1 MMVVFSVGNDV
12 SDHTLLAQI
21 FLYNIINMKYFAFF
35 GLISTL
41 YKHFAGTFGGR
52 FSTGIELHDDNSCV
66 LIRPNSNNK
75 IAFVKYS
82 LSTSHMIV
90 YKVQLDYKVSAND
103 PVIGLASSN
112 SIDCDNVN
120 FESNEALSVVW
131 LIRRQKLL
139 IGGKVAMS
147 SMPYCS
153 SGAIIEIVLDKG
165 FNASF
170 MVCNPGEKMES
181 IKLSIPYLSTSVFP
195 FVGAI
200 STGSKFITFQLIE
213 SSGKDIPKQLSDIS
227 KDVYVDKIF
236 GNMHYSRDG
245 HRFTR
250 TSTEQGNSCALLSRK
265 ITKGQHRWSI
275 RIICDFGA
283 SLCVGVAR
291 YPFKLSEDYIR
302 DPLKHIYRHPGLL
315 LYRSYRGLL
324 YMDGRQLEK
333 SLQPLGWQHNSTVML
348 TIEVNIEKGTVE
360 VFRNGKSIGIAFSD
374 ISGPLQPVICFY
386 ASYEKEL
393 EFVSYETTEAST
405 DLPRQQPRV
414 AEVYQSTPSIEIPQ
428 KVYFDQKL
436 KYGSLTLSS
445 DLTSISRDKS
455 QSGNAY
461 CLMNLV
467 CSAVGVYRFSFVI
480 ETDQGASVCIGV
492 TDVGSPAAIKKVEI
506 GNIYLSPSFYL
517 YRSFQGMLYIKGRE
531 LTKRFDEF
539 WMSGTLV
546 EMTID
551 IASNEAIVQYTVN
564 GKDQGVAFAGLKP
577 PLRPLIA
584 IYAGMEKRVTL
595 IHFEHTPKLSSPQPM
610 TTSVYNDVNTSVT
623 YASRISLPTVATPRD
638 AEQPSSYECMVCGRP
653 ADTILL
659 PCQHSMLCSE
669 DSLRTSHC
677 IICNQAVS
685 GIWNILSTKS

>member
-1 MMVVFSVGNDV
+1 
-12 SDHTLLAQI
+12 
-21 FLYNIINMKYFAFF
+21 
-35 GLISTL
+35 
-41 YKHFAGTFGGR
+41 
-52 FSTGIELHDDNSCV
+52 
-66 LIRPNSNNK
+66 
-75 IAFVKYS
+75 
-82 LSTSHMIV
+82 MIV
-90 YKVQLDYKVSAND
+90 YKVQLDYKVSVSD
-103 PVIGLASSN
+103 PVVGLASSN
-112 SIDCDNVN
+112 AIDCNNVN
-120 FESNEALSVVW
+120 FESNEALSVLW
-131 LIRRQKLL
+131 LIRRQQLLVKGKLAIL
-139 IGGKVAMS
+139 

-153 SGAIIEIVLDKG
+153 SGAIIEIVVDKG
-165 FNASF
+165 LDALF
-170 MVCNPGEKMES
+170 MVRNPGEIMES
-181 IKLSIPYLSTSVFP
+181 VKLSIPFLSAFVFP

-200 STGSKFITFQLIE
+200 KTSNKFTTFQLIE
-213 SSGKDIPKQLSDIS
+213 NSGKDIPKQLSDIT

-236 GNMHYSRDG
+236 GNMHYSRDSQ
-245 HRFTR
+245 RFTR
-250 TSTEQGNSCALLSRK
+250 TSTEQGNSCALLSSK
-265 ITKGQHRWSI
+265 IAKGQHRWTI
-275 RIICDFGA
+275 RVICDFGA

-324 YMDGRQLEK
+324 YMDGRQLER

-348 TIEVNIEKGTVE
+348 TVEVNIEKGTIE

-393 EFVSYETTEAST
+393 EFVSYETTEVSAT
-405 DLPRQQPRV
+405 IPPQPRIT
-414 AEVYQSTPSIEIPQ
+414 EVYQSTPAGDVPQ
-428 KVYFDQKL
+428 KVCFDQKM

-445 DLTSISRDKS
+445 DHTSISRDKS

-461 CLMNLV
+461 CLMNIP
-467 CSAVGVYRFSFVI
+467 CTAVGVYRFSFVI

-492 TDVGSPAAIKKVEI
+492 TDVLSLTAIKKVEI

-564 GKDQGVAFAGLKP
+564 GKDQGVAFAGLRP

-595 IHFEHTPKLSSPQPM
+595 IHFEHVPKLSGPQPM
-610 TTSVYNDVNTSVT
+610 TTSAYNDIDTSTT
-623 YASRISLPTVATPRD
+623 YASRINLPTVATPRD
-638 AEQPSSYECMVCGRP
+638 AEQPSSRECMVCGRL

-677 IICNQAVS
+677 IICNQPVS
-685 GIWNILSTKS
+685 GFWNILSTKS

>member
-1 MMVVFSVGNDV
+1 MIYFL
-12 SDHTLLAQI
+12 SDK
-21 FLYNIINMKYFAFF
+21 FCD
-35 GLISTL
+35 
-41 YKHFAGTFGGR
+41 KH
-52 FSTGIELHDDNSCV
+52 SEGIELHDEKLCA
-66 LIRPNSNNK
+66 LIRPNCFNK
-75 IAFVKYS
+75 IAFAHQYLFLKD
-82 LSTSHMIV
+82 LIV
-90 YKVQLDYKVSAND
+90 HKVQVDFKPSD
-103 PVIGLASSN
+103 SSPVVGLSSTNSVNCN
-112 SIDCDNVN
+112 SIN
-120 FESNEALSVVW
+120 FEFSEVLSILWFIGEQRLV
-131 LIRRQKLL
+131 
-139 IGGKVAMS
+139 IGGKVIPVK
-147 SMPYCS
+147 MPLCNG
-153 SGAIIEIVLDKG
+153 GAIIEITLDKRHDAE
-165 FNASF
+165 FA
-170 MVCNPGEKMES
+170 VLNPGEKKEVV
-181 IKLSIPYLSTSVFP
+181 SVPIQNLPDTLVP
-195 FVGAI
+195 FVGVVR
-200 STGSKFITFQLIE
+200 TGSKFVSFQLIE
-213 SSGKDIPKQLSDIS
+213 STDEFTTERSLMLTDVTKDTH
-227 KDVYVDKIF
+227 VDKVY
-236 GNMHYSRDG
+236 GNMHVFSDSK
-245 HRFTR
+245 RFTR

-265 ITKGQHRWSI
+265 ITNGRHRWSI
-275 RIICDFGA
+275 RVICDFGA
-283 SLCVGVAR
+283 SLCVGLAR

-324 YMDGRQLEK
+324 YMDGRQLER

-348 TIEVNIEKGTVE
+348 TIEVDMEKRTVE
-360 VFRNGKSIGIAFSD
+360 VLRNGKSIGIAFSD

-393 EFVSYETTEAST
+393 EFISYETTEAST
-405 DLPRQQPRV
+405 DLRPQQPRI
-414 AEVYQSTPSIEIPQ
+414 AEVFQSTSAVDIPQ
-428 KVYFDQKL
+428 RVNFDRSL

-467 CSAVGVYRFSFVI
+467 CNAVGVYRFSFVI

-517 YRSFQGMLYIKGRE
+517 YRSFQGMLYVKGRE

-564 GKDQGVAFAGLKP
+564 GKDQGIAFAGLKP
-577 PLRPLIA
+577 PLRPLVA

-595 IHFEHTPKLSSPQPM
+595 IHFEHIPKLSRPQPM
-610 TTSVYNDVNTSVT
+610 TTSIYNDVNTTTT
-623 YASRISLPTVATPRD
+623 YVSKISLPTVATPRD
-638 AEQPSSYECMVCGRP
+638 AEQPSSRECMVCGRP

-669 DSLRTSHC
+669 DSMRASYC
-677 IICNQAVS
+677 IICNQPVS
-685 GIWNILSTKS
+685 GVWNILSTS

>member
-1 MMVVFSVGNDV
+1 M
-12 SDHTLLAQI
+12 
-21 FLYNIINMKYFAFF
+21 
-35 GLISTL
+35 
-41 YKHFAGTFGGR
+41 
-52 FSTGIELHDDNSCV
+52 
-66 LIRPNSNNK
+66 
-75 IAFVKYS
+75 
-82 LSTSHMIV
+82 
-90 YKVQLDYKVSAND
+90 QLDYKVSVSD
-103 PVIGLASSN
+103 PVVGLAPSN
-112 SIDCDNVN
+112 AIDCNNIN

-131 LIRRQKLL
+131 LIRRQQLL
-139 IGGKVAMS
+139 LGGKVAMS
-147 SMPYCS
+147 SMPYCN
-153 SGAIIEIVLDKG
+153 SGAIIEIAVDKG
-165 FNASF
+165 LNASF

-181 IKLSIPYLSTSVFP
+181 VKLSIPYLSTFVFP

-200 STGSKFITFQLIE
+200 RTGSKFITFQLIE
-213 SSGKDIPKQLSDIS
+213 SSAKDIPNQLSDIT

-236 GNMHYSRDG
+236 GNMHYSRDSQ
-245 HRFTR
+245 RFTR
-250 TSTEQGNSCALLSRK
+250 TSTEQGNSCALLSSK
-265 ITKGQHRWSI
+265 IAKGQHRWTV
-275 RIICDFGA
+275 RVICDFGA
-283 SLCVGVAR
+283 SLCIGVAR

-348 TIEVNIEKGTVE
+348 TIEVNIEKRTIE

-393 EFVSYETTEAST
+393 EFVSYETTEVSAT
-405 DLPRQQPRV
+405 IPPQPRIT
-414 AEVYQSTPSIEIPQ
+414 EVYQSTPASDVPQ
-428 KVYFDQKL
+428 MVCFDQKM

-445 DLTSISRDKS
+445 DRTSISRDKS

-461 CLMNLV
+461 CLMNII
-467 CSAVGVYRFSFVI
+467 CTTVGVYRFSFVI

-492 TDVGSPAAIKKVEI
+492 TDVLSPTAIKKVEI

-546 EMTID
+546 EMTVD

-564 GKDQGVAFAGLKP
+564 GKDQGVAFAGLRP

-595 IHFEHTPKLSSPQPM
+595 IHFEHVPKFSGPQPM
-610 TTSVYNDVNTSVT
+610 TTSACNDIDTSTT
-623 YASRISLPTVATPRD
+623 YASRINLPTVATPHD
-638 AEQPSSYECMVCGRP
+638 AEQPSSRECMVCGRL

-677 IICNQAVS
+677 IICNQPVS
-685 GIWNILSTKS
+685 GFWNILSTKS

>member
-1 MMVVFSVGNDV
+1 M
-12 SDHTLLAQI
+12 
-21 FLYNIINMKYFAFF
+21 
-35 GLISTL
+35 
-41 YKHFAGTFGGR
+41 
-52 FSTGIELHDDNSCV
+52 GIELHDNNYCA
-66 LIRPNSNNK
+66 LFPPNSNNK
-75 IAFVKYS
+75 IAFIQYS
-82 LSTSHMIV
+82 LSSDYIT
-90 YKVQLDYKVSAND
+90 YKVQLDYKVSVSE
-103 PVIGLASSN
+103 PVIGLASSDAVDYSN
-112 SIDCDNVN
+112 IN
-120 FESNEALSVVW
+120 FESNEVLPVVW
-131 LIRRQKLL
+131 LIRHQQLLVKGKLAL
-139 IGGKVAMS
+139 LH
-147 SMPYCS
+147 MPYCS
-153 SGAIIEIVLDKG
+153 SGAIIEIVIDKG
-165 FNASF
+165 FDASF

-181 IKLSIPYLSTSVFP
+181 VRLSIPSLPMFVFP

-200 STGSKFITFQLIE
+200 KTSSKFITFQLIE
-213 SSGKDIPKQLSDIS
+213 SSSKDIPKQMSDVT

-236 GNMHYSRDG
+236 GNMHYSRDSQ
-245 HRFTR
+245 RFTR
-250 TSTEQGNSCALLSRK
+250 TSTEQGNSCALLSSK
-265 ITKGQHRWSI
+265 ITKGQHRWTM

-283 SLCVGVAR
+283 SLCIGLAR

-324 YMDGRQLEK
+324 YMDGRQLER
-333 SLQPLGWQHNSTVML
+333 SLQPLGWQHNSTVLL
-348 TIEVNIEKGTVE
+348 TIEVNMDIGTIE

-374 ISGPLQPVICFY
+374 ISGPLQPVVCFY

-393 EFVSYETTEAST
+393 QFVSYESTETSAT
-405 DLPRQQPRV
+405 VPPQPRIT
-414 AEVYQSTPSIEIPQ
+414 EVCQSAPATDIPH
-428 KVYFDQKL
+428 KIYFDQKL

-461 CLMNLV
+461 CLMNIV
-467 CSAVGVYRFSFVI
+467 CKAVGVYCFSFVV

-492 TDVGSPAAIKKVEI
+492 TDVVSPTAIKKVEI

-577 PLRPLIA
+577 PLQPLIA
-584 IYAGMEKRVTL
+584 IYAGMEKRITL
-595 IHFEHTPKLSSPQPM
+595 IHFEHIPKLSSPQPV
-610 TTSVYNDVNTSVT
+610 TTSAYNDVDTSAT
-623 YASRISLPTVATPRD
+623 HASRIRLPTVATPRD
-638 AEQPSSYECMVCGRP
+638 AEQPSSRECMVCGRP

-677 IICNQAVS
+677 IICNQAIS
-685 GIWNILSTKS
+685 GFWNILSNKS

>member
-1 MMVVFSVGNDV
+1 M
-12 SDHTLLAQI
+12 
-21 FLYNIINMKYFAFF
+21 
-35 GLISTL
+35 
-41 YKHFAGTFGGR
+41 
-52 FSTGIELHDDNSCV
+52 
-66 LIRPNSNNK
+66 
-75 IAFVKYS
+75 
-82 LSTSHMIV
+82 
-90 YKVQLDYKVSAND
+90 QLDYKVSVSD

-112 SIDCDNVN
+112 AIDCNNVN

-131 LIRRQKLL
+131 LIRRQQLL
-139 IGGKVAMS
+139 VHGKVAMI

-153 SGAIIEIVLDKG
+153 SGAIIEIMVERG
-165 FNASF
+165 FDASF
-170 MVCNPGEKMES
+170 MVRNPGEKMES
-181 IKLSIPYLSTSVFP
+181 VKISVPSLTAFVFP

-200 STGSKFITFQLIE
+200 QTSSKFIAFQLIE
-213 SSGKDIPKQLSDIS
+213 SSGKDTPKQLTDIT

-236 GNMHYSRDG
+236 GNMHYSRDSQ
-245 HRFTR
+245 RFTR
-250 TSTEQGNSCALLSRK
+250 TSTEQGNSCALFSTK
-265 ITKGQHRWSI
+265 IAKGRHRWTI
-275 RIICDFGA
+275 RVTCDFGA

-324 YMDGRQLEK
+324 YMDGRQLER
-333 SLQPLGWQHNSTVML
+333 SLQPLGWQHNSAVTL
-348 TIEVNIEKGTVE
+348 TMEVNIEKGTIE
-360 VFRNGKSIGIAFSD
+360 LFRNGKSIGIAFSD

-393 EFVSYETTEAST
+393 QFVSYETTEASST
-405 DLPRQQPRV
+405 IPPQPRV
-414 AEVYQSTPSIEIPQ
+414 TEVYQSSPAADIPQ
-428 KVYFDQKL
+428 RVYFDQKM

-445 DLTSISRDKS
+445 DSTSISRDKS

-461 CLMNLV
+461 CLMNLI
-467 CSAVGVYRFSFVI
+467 CKTVGVYRFSFVI

-551 IASNEAIVQYTVN
+551 ISSNEAIVQYTVN
-564 GKDQGVAFAGLKP
+564 GKDQGIAFAGLKP
-577 PLRPLIA
+577 PLTPLVA

-595 IHFEHTPKLSSPQPM
+595 IHFEHVPKLFSPQQPSS
-610 TTSVYNDVNTSVT
+610 TYNDINTST
-623 YASRISLPTVATPRD
+623 THASRISLPTVATPRD
-638 AEQPSSYECMVCGRP
+638 AEQPSSRECMVCGRL

-669 DSLRTSHC
+669 DALRTSHC
-677 IICNQAVS
+677 IICNRAVS
-685 GIWNILSTKS
+685 GFWNILSKDTGTG